1 MVKQTK
7 LGAVEVLSGKD
18 SGHIFEVVIDGLGI
32 EFGEKRRVHDD
43 SKIFDLSIWENWIAI
58 CWDGKLGREDQ
69 KFNYAQVKFE
79 IPFRHPR
86 RDAKWAFGLN
96 LRVVNI

>member
-1 MVKQTK
+1 MVNQTK

-69 KFNYAQVKFE
+69 K
-79 IPFRHPR
+79 IMH
-86 RDAKWAFGLN
+86 KWSLKYLSDMQEETPSGHL
-96 LRVVNI
+96 I

>member
-43 SKIFDLSIWENWIAI
+43 SKIFDLSIWEN
-58 CWDGKLGREDQ
+58 
-69 KFNYAQVKFE
+69 
-79 IPFRHPR
+79 
-86 RDAKWAFGLN
+86 
-96 LRVVNI
+96 